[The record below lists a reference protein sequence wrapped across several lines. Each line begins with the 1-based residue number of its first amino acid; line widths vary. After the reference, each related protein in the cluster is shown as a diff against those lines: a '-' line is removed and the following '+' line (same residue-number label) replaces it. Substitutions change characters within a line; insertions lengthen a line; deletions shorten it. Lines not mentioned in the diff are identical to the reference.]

1 MCSENQRKEQMK
13 SRHLSQTYINATEE
27 IVADGVKTCQQ
38 DVYEKNI
45 DNPAIKNISMAFYK
59 MVQTFKLN

>member
-1 MCSENQRKEQMK
+1 MK